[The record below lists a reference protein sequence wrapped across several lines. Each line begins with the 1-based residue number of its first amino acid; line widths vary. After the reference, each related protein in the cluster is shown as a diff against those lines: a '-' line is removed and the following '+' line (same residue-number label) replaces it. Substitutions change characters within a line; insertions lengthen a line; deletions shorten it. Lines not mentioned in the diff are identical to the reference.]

1 MSGNEQ
7 VASLVNKELEALG
20 YELVK
25 LDVSSRGK
33 RSILRIFIDD
43 PEKGITIDDCVR
55 VSKALGLALDGED
68 IIQGSYNLE
77 ISTPG
82 MNRALTKREHYLRFT
97 GKTAKVEYLTRSGE
111 KRSSIGKI
119 AGIEEDQ
126 VMLSNNKGEDKIEF
140 ESIMK
145 ANLYGEKWGTSDKGK
160 NIKSR
165 KASKNKGKHF
175 DSRDS
180 LE

>member
-7 VASLVNKELEALG
+7 VASLINKELETLG
-20 YELVK
+20 YELVR

-33 RSILRIFIDD
+33 RSILRVFIDD
-43 PEKGITIDDCVR
+43 PDKGITITDCVK

-82 MNRALTKREHYLRFT
+82 INRVLTKREHYLRFT
-97 GKTAKVEYLTRSGE
+97 GKTARVEYLTRNGE
-111 KRSSIGKI
+111 KESLIGEI
-119 AGIEEDQ
+119 AGIEDDH
-126 VMLSNNKGEDKIEF
+126 VILSNDKSEDRIEF

-145 ANLYGEKWGTSDKGK
+145 ANLYGERWGSGGKKK

-165 KASKNKGKHF
+165 KAGKNKGKHF
-175 DSRDS
+175 DS
-180 LE
+180 